1 MPVARK
7 TVPAKA
13 APAKAAPAKRT
24 TAAKEKVAPAATK
37 ATPARA
43 SRRTAAVVEDDEP
56 DLLAAMNDTS
66 SKQTATDDDEDFDL
80 LSDLTEEE
88 GESWMPWDDEDQ
100 PEGIQGKVVS
110 IGEVEREAR
119 FGGGAAVFIQVQDRS
134 DPELVW
140 NVRGYAT
147 VLANQ
152 LEREIEKGLS
162 VGDTIAIKYFGEK
175 ENKKGDNSYK
185 NFATVSKRK

>member
-1 MPVARK
+1 MPVKQAATAAK
-7 TVPAKA
+7 KTTVPAK
-13 APAKAAPAKRT
+13 KAATKA
-24 TAAKEKVAPAATK
+24 AATK

-43 SRRTAAVVEDDEP
+43 SRATKKEEVVEEEP

-66 SKQTATDDDEDFDL
+66 TKSTVEDDEDFDL

-100 PEGIQGKVVS
+100 PDGIQGKVVS

-147 VLANQ
+147 VLSNQ

-175 ENKKGDNSYK
+175 ENKKGDNTYK
-185 NFATVSKRK
+185 NFAVASKRR

>member
-1 MPVARK
+1 MPVKSAAK
-7 TVPAKA
+7 TTPAKATTTRATKA
-13 APAKAAPAKRT
+13 APAKAAPAKASSRSK
-24 TAAKEKVAPAATK
+24 AAP
-37 ATPARA
+37 
-43 SRRTAAVVEDDEP
+43 VEEEP

-66 SKQTATDDDEDFDL
+66 AKSTVDDDEDFDL

-88 GESWMPWDDEDQ
+88 GVSWMPWDDEDQ
-100 PEGIQGKVVS
+100 PDGIQGKVTS
-110 IGEVEREAR
+110 IGEVDKEQR
-119 FGGGAAVFIQVQDRS
+119 FGGGTAVFLQIQDRS
-134 DPELVW
+134 DAELVW

-162 VGDTIAIKYFGEK
+162 IGDTIAIKYFGEK

>member
-1 MPVARK
+1 MPVKNAAKATPAKAAPAR
-7 TVPAKA
+7 KA
-13 APAKAAPAKRT
+13 APAKAAPSKA
-24 TAAKEKVAPAATK
+24 APAKK
-37 ATPARA
+37 ASPARA
-43 SRRTAAVVEDDEP
+43 SRAVKETVADEEEP

-66 SKQTATDDDEDFDL
+66 AKSTADDDDEDFDL

-100 PEGIQGKVVS
+100 PDGIQGKVLS

-119 FGGGAAVFIQVQDRS
+119 FGGGSAVFIQIQDRT
-134 DPELVW
+134 DAERVW

-147 VLANQ
+147 VLSNQ

-185 NFATVSKRK
+185 NFATVSKRR

>member
-1 MPVARK
+1 MPVKDAAK
-7 TVPAKA
+7 KA
-13 APAKAAPAKRT
+13 APAKATKAAPAKK
-24 TAAKEKVAPAATK
+24 AAPK

-43 SRRTAAVVEDDEP
+43 SRATKPVITEDEEP
-56 DLLAAMNDTS
+56 DLLAEMNDTT
-66 SKQTATDDDEDFDL
+66 TAKSTVDDDEDFDL

-100 PEGIQGKVVS
+100 PEGIQGKVLS

-119 FGGGAAVFIQVQDRS
+119 FGGGSAVFIQVQDRTDS
-134 DPELVW
+134 ERVW

-147 VLANQ
+147 VLSNQ

-175 ENKKGDNSYK
+175 ENKKGDNTYK
-185 NFATVSKRK
+185 NFATVSKRR